1 MPMARIHCPDKSN
14 CLQGDFNW
22 FGANAP
28 SGAAANAQLDCW
40 FSQSHVLFRSLVASC
55 CEGLGPVW
63 IRLRHHSHPFSP
75 LQCATGQ
82 LMNAANDSALEAVPG
97 FAWPN
102 PAACLTGCQDM
113 SRYSKVWSEKQ
124 WVIKSSLSGQILVE
138 RRKLYETIRFFL
150 SPGFLGFLGL
160 QSCLRGR
167 LFWRHW
173 GPKRVLHIQ
182 YRWGHW
188 MPLDALII
196 CFCCEDTWS
205 LDQQWQAEA
214 VASVLENII
223 NAGYPPDQIVVL
235 TAYLAQKQAQKVPN
249 MFSSPIRCFQGTSC
263 IMYIYI
269 ITKCSREYWLQ
280 SMTHVQTRN
289 LHPAPLLS
297 CNYHNYHNYLT
308 VGWTWPGPPIWLV
321 PLIVTGAPTGYPWS
335 WLRALFDLLSCGHHW
350 WLPGAEGC
358 DLWVYCIRRYA
369 HKK

>member
-1 MPMARIHCPDKSN
+1 MTSAPETCSLECYKIVNDVGQCRGVPPIFSLFPIPNIKLLLTWWTKACPWPGSIVQTNPAASKVTSTG
-14 CLQGDFNW
+14 LEPTLLLEQRRMHSSIADFPNHM
-22 FGANAP
+22 FY
-28 SGAAANAQLDCW
+28 SGPLL
-40 FSQSHVLFRSLVASC
+40 HLVAK
-55 CEGLGPVW
+55 GLDQFGYVW
-63 IRLRHHSHPFSP
+63 GTIPIRFLHCR
-75 LQCATGQ
+75 CATGQ

-102 PAACLTGCQDM
+102 SAACLTGCQDM
-113 SRYSKVWSEKQ
+113 SRYAKVWSEKQ

-167 LFWRHW
+167 LFWHHW

-249 MFSSPIRCFQGTSC
+249 IFSSRVWGARSDVSSVSTTVFGAH
-263 IMYIYI
+263 
-269 ITKCSREYWLQ
+269 
-280 SMTHVQTRN
+280 HV
-289 LHPAPLLS
+289 
-297 CNYHNYHNYLT
+297 
-308 VGWTWPGPPIWLV
+308 
-321 PLIVTGAPTGYPWS
+321 
-335 WLRALFDLLSCGHHW
+335 
-350 WLPGAEGC
+350 
-358 DLWVYCIRRYA
+358 
-369 HKK
+369 